1 MPYNP
6 SLDECIFQKS
16 WENDVERITVG
27 VHSYNKG
34 TKKIQITRE
43 NKTADGEY
51 RFAKLG
57 RMSKEE
63 IEAIVPLIQESVKH
77 MD

>member
-16 WENDVERITVG
+16 WENDVERLTVG

-34 TKKIQITRE
+34 TKKLQITRE
-43 NKTADGEY
+43 NKSADGEY

-63 IEAIVPLIQESVKH
+63 VEAILPLIQESTKH

>member
-6 SLDECIFQKS
+6 SLDECIFEKS
-16 WENDVERITVG
+16 WENDVERLTVG

-34 TKKIQITRE
+34 TKKLQITRE

-51 RFAKLG
+51 RYAKLG
-57 RMSKEE
+57 RMTKEE
-63 IEAIVPLIQESVKH
+63 IEAILPFIQECLEK